1 MVRRFQGKQGVRTTG
16 PIDFSDVFDR
26 IPSPYMLLDRDLRYV
41 AANAAYL
48 ATVQRGWDELEGRN
62 VFDAFPSEGEA
73 RAQLEASLAHA
84 RDRGEVTELPLIHYA
99 IERPPHLGG
108 GAEERIWSA
117 THTPIPDETGST
129 RYILQHTQDVTAI
142 QRLKE
147 AAFGSRSATMLGDEV
162 LRRAETVQ
170 SQSRQLRSLFMQAP
184 RFMAVLRGPDHV
196 FDLVNNAYA
205 QLIGHR
211 EVSGLPLRTALPE
224 VVGQGF
230 IDLLDQVLATREAF
244 VGRRVKVALQR
255 NADAALEERYLDFV
269 YQPIIEADGQASG
282 VFVEGVDMTDQ
293 VHADERQ
300 RLLLDELNHRVK
312 NTLATVQA
320 IAQQTLR
327 GASTPQTFAAAFEA
341 RLLALS
347 QTHNALTDSQWAGAG
362 LRQLLIQ
369 ELGPY
374 GSERIVMDGPDVH
387 LPARVALSLG
397 MVFHELATNAAKYGS
412 LSNAGRLA
420 LAWSMRDDEHLVFEW
435 RELEGPPARQP
446 HRRGFGSRL
455 IERSITGELRG
466 AIMADY
472 SPAGLLVRFDVPLAR
487 DFG

>member
-1 MVRRFQGKQGVRTTG
+1 MTG
-16 PIDFSDVFDR
+16 PIDFGEIFDR
-26 IPSPYMLLDRDLRYV
+26 IPSPYMLLDRNFRYV
-41 AANAAYL
+41 AANSAYL
-48 ATVQRGWDELEGRN
+48 RTLQRGWDELEGRN
-62 VFDAFPSEGEA
+62 IFDAFPSEGET

-99 IERPPHLGG
+99 IERPAHLGG
-108 GAEERIWSA
+108 GFEDRLWSA
-117 THTPIPDETGST
+117 THTPIPDETGAT

-142 QRLKE
+142 QRLKD
-147 AAFGSRSATMLGDEV
+147 AAFGARSTTMLSDEV
-162 LRRAETVQ
+162 LRRAEAVQ
-170 SQSRQLRSLFMQAP
+170 SQSRQLRNLFMQAP
-184 RFMAVLRGPDHV
+184 SFMAVLRGPDHV
-196 FDLVNNAYA
+196 FDLANNAYA

-211 EVSGLPLRTALPE
+211 EVTGLPVRTALPE
-224 VVGQGF
+224 IVDQGV

-244 VGRRVKVALQR
+244 VGRRVKIALQR
-255 NADAALEERYLDFV
+255 NPDAALEERYLDFV
-269 YQPIIEADGQASG
+269 YQPIIEADGTASG

-293 VHADERQ
+293 VQADERQ

-327 GASTPQTFAAAFEA
+327 GATTPEDFAAAFEA

-374 GSERIVMDGPDVH
+374 GPERIVMDGPNVH

-420 LAWSMRDDEHLVFEW
+420 LAWSVRDDQRLVFDW
-435 RELEGPPARQP
+435 RELDGPPACQP
-446 HRRGFGSRL
+446 TRRGFGSRL

-466 AIMADY
+466 AIAADY
-472 SPAGLLVRFDVPLAR
+472 SPAGLFVRFDVPLAR